1 MIEWDSR
8 PPAPSAAK
16 GNRRFYLL
24 EKNIKSKTII
34 KIKYLQLLKKKNQ
47 IFTFQENS
55 LSSFIKSSLDKEL
68 QWVNV
73 KQKPFRQI

>member
-34 KIKYLQLLKKKNQ
+34 KIQLLKKKNQ

-55 LSSFIKSSLDKEL
+55 LSSFINSSLDKEL